1 MPTYR
6 FRVKSEYDPTS
17 LWRDIA
23 VVRDRTLDE
32 FQTVLNRAVGLNQ
45 DHLWFSGPTR
55 TTGTATLSTNAPKR
69 LSNQLVDYCEA
80 GRSTTLLR
88 RQSGR

>member
-45 DHLWFSGPTR
+45 DHLWFRDRPGLLGQR
-55 TTGTATLSTNAPKR
+55 
-69 LSNQLVDYCEA
+69 
-80 GRSTTLLR
+80 RSVQTPR
-88 RQSGR
+88 RD